1 MKLINDKIIND
12 LNESLG
18 IRFLEGDKKNEILTR
33 VLELVSKRA
42 GLRIIEKFSDEETA
56 EFNEIPKDN
65 LEQMEDFML
74 AKNPGAKS
82 IFENEAEKV
91 KEELLNAKV

>member
-18 IRFLEGDKKNEILTR
+18 IRFLAEDKRSEVLTR

-42 GLRIIEKFSDEETA
+42 GLRIIEKFNAEEMA
-56 EFNEIPKDN
+56 EFNKIPKDD
-65 LEQMEDFML
+65 LERMEDFMI
-74 AKNPGAKS
+74 AKNPNTKD
-82 IFENEAEKV
+82 IFSDEAEKV
-91 KEELLNAKV
+91 REELLDAKM

>member
-18 IRFLEGDKKNEILTR
+18 IRFLEEEKKSEILTR

-42 GLRIIEKFSDEETA
+42 GLRIIEKFSDEETT
-56 EFNEIPKDN
+56 EFNKIPKDN
-65 LEQMEDFML
+65 LEQMEDFMI
-74 AKNPGAKS
+74 AKNPGAKD
-82 IFENEAEKV
+82 IFSNEAEKL

>member
-1 MKLINDKIIND
+1 M
-12 LNESLG
+12 
-18 IRFLEGDKKNEILTR
+18 
-33 VLELVSKRA
+33 
-42 GLRIIEKFSDEETA
+42 A

-74 AKNPGAKS
+74 AKNPSAKKV
-82 IFENEAEKV
+82 FEDEAEKI

>member
-1 MKLINDKIIND
+1 MKLLNDKIIND
-12 LNESLG
+12 LNEFLG
-18 IRFLEGDKKNEILTR
+18 IRFLEEEKKSEILTR

-42 GLRIIEKFSDEETA
+42 GLRIIEEFGDEETA

-74 AKNPGAKS
+74 AKNPGAEKV
-82 IFENEAEKV
+82 FKDEAEKV

>member
-1 MKLINDKIIND
+1 MKLLNDKIIED

-18 IRFLEGDKKNEILTR
+18 IRFLEDDKKSEVLTR

-56 EFNEIPKDN
+56 EFNKISKDN
-65 LEQMEDFML
+65 LEQMEDFMIT
-74 AKNPGAKS
+74 KNPDAKD
-82 IFENEAEKV
+82 IFEDEAGKV
-91 KEELLNAKV
+91 REELLDAKA